1 MEQILSMIARI
12 DALSIRERGIV
23 LVAIIFIMYTVW
35 DSMLMRPQIVEQ
47 RKVLADL
54 QLKRAEQGVLNI
66 KFQNLIRQGQVDS
79 GGVSRER
86 LESLKQQLAEI
97 EAEVRLSTN
106 HLVKPDNMALI
117 LQTILNRS
125 SGLQLVGIKGLGASP
140 LLAVTAT
147 ESVVAANGTG
157 DIAAEEGL
165 NEPAMPANSGVQ
177 NAYKHGLIIQLEG
190 DYMSTLDYMRDLESL
205 EWGFFWENIEY
216 EVIEYPRGRVAITLY
231 TLSLEKDWIGV

>member
-1 MEQILSMIARI
+1 MDQIMSMMARI
-12 DALSIRERGIV
+12 DALSIRERGII
-23 LVAIIFIMYTVW
+23 LVAIIFIMFTLW
-35 DSMLMRPQIVEQ
+35 DSMLMRPQILEE

-54 QLKRAEQGVLNI
+54 QLKRAEQSVLNI
-66 KFQNLIRQGQVDS
+66 KFQNLIRQAQVDS
-79 GGVSRER
+79 EGASRDR
-86 LESLKQQLAEI
+86 LAALKQQLVEI
-97 EAEVRLSTN
+97 EADVRQSTN

-140 LLAVTAT
+140 LLAVTAP
-147 ESVVAANGTG
+147 ESAVVANATVEAPVPGQN
-157 DIAAEEGL
+157 D
-165 NEPAMPANSGVQ
+165 PATPDNRGVQ
-177 NAYKHGLIIQLEG
+177 NAYKHGLVIQLEG
-190 DYMSTLDYMRDLESL
+190 DYMSTLNYMRELESL